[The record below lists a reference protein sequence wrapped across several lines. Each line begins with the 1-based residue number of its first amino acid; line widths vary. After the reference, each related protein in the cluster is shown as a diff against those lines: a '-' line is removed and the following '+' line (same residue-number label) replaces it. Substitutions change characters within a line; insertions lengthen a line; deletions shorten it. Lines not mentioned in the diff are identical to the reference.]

1 MSLFR
6 KLFFCAAVICL
17 CSRGAY
23 AQIDYPIF
31 KDSAT
36 LRVED
41 TGKLSLEVEALPYL
55 RNYEYFGDIPLSYT
69 LFGYQLMPQLK
80 YQLNEHF
87 SLKAGAF
94 LRREFGRAG
103 YTDVEPVLTAKYQ
116 KKSLSLLL
124 GTLEGSLNHRFIE
137 PVYNVE
143 RFITNRLEQGA
154 QAIINKEKFW
164 LDWYIDW
171 EKAIEVKSP
180 YREELTMGLS
190 TRIALLH
197 NEQVRIELPLQLLAA
212 HKGGQIDTSGLPVET
227 LLNTA
232 VGVAASFPLQ
242 SSFLEG
248 IRTEHY
254 YTTYSDASGQKR
266 QLFEKGKGWFS
277 SLVFQSRWNIDV
289 DARYWRGDTYYGA
302 KGGPLYSSVSQ
313 KIPGY
318 SEKERELVFLSFI
331 YDKQLYP
338 NLFVDLRLEPYYD
351 IRNSFME
358 YSYSIFLRFK
368 KDFLLKRLN

>member
-1 MSLFR
+1 MCLLR
-6 KLFFCAAVICL
+6 KLLFFATTLCL
-17 CSRGAY
+17 YSTAAY

-31 KDSAT
+31 RDSAT
-36 LRVED
+36 LQQAD
-41 TGKLSLEVEALPYL
+41 TGKLTLEVEALPYL

-69 LFGYQLMPQLK
+69 LFGYQLVPQLK

-87 SLKAGAF
+87 SLKGGVF
-94 LRREFGRAG
+94 LRREFGRSG
-103 YTDVEPVLTAKYQ
+103 YTDIEPVLTAKYQ

-124 GTLEGSLNHRFIE
+124 GTLESSLNHRFIE
-137 PVYNVE
+137 PIYNVE

-154 QAIINKEKFW
+154 QAIINKERFW

-171 EKAIEVKSP
+171 EKAIEVNSP

-190 TRIALLH
+190 TRIGL
-197 NEQVRIELPLQLLAA
+197 VRSDKVQIDLPVQLLAA

-232 VGVAASFPLQ
+232 VGVSAAFPLR
-242 SSFLEG
+242 SSFLKG

-254 YTTYSDASGQKR
+254 YTTYGDASGQKR
-266 QLFEKGKGWFS
+266 QLYEKGRGWYS
-277 SLVFQSRWNIDV
+277 SLVFQSKWNIDV

-318 SEKERELVFLSFI
+318 GEKERELVFLSFI
-331 YDKQLYP
+331 YDKQLFP

-351 IRNSFME
+351 LRNSFME

-368 KDFLLKRLN
+368 KDILLKRLD

>member
-1 MSLFR
+1 MPRIR
-6 KLFFCAAVICL
+6 KLLLCALTLFLYSSA
-17 CSRGAY
+17 AY
-23 AQIDYPIF
+23 AQTEYPIF
-31 KDSAT
+31 RDSAT

-80 YQLNEHF
+80 YQLNQHF
-87 SLKAGAF
+87 SLKGGVF
-94 LRREFGRAG
+94 LRREFGRSG
-103 YTDVEPVLTAKYQ
+103 YTDIEPVLTAKYQ

-124 GTLEGSLNHRFIE
+124 GTLEGTLNHRFIE
-137 PVYNVE
+137 PIFNVE
-143 RFITNRLEQGA
+143 RFITHRLEQGA
-154 QAIINKEKFW
+154 QAIINKERLW

-171 EKAIEVKSP
+171 EKAIEVASP

-190 TRIALLH
+190 TRIGL
-197 NEQVRIELPLQLLAA
+197 VRTDKVQIDLPLQALAA

-232 VGVAASFPLQ
+232 IGVSATFPLR
-242 SSFLEG
+242 SSFLKG

-254 YTTYSDASGQKR
+254 YTTYGDASGQKR
-266 QLFEKGKGWFS
+266 QLYEKGNGWYS
-277 SLVFQSRWNIDV
+277 SLVFQSKWNIDV
-289 DARYWRGDTYYGA
+289 DARYWRGDTYYAA
-302 KGGPLYSSVSQ
+302 KGGPLYSSVSE
-313 KIPGY
+313 KIPGFG
-318 SEKERELVFLSFI
+318 EKERELVFLSFI
-331 YDKQLYP
+331 YDKQLFP

-351 IRNSFME
+351 LRNNFME